1 MSSSPDPVRSGPD
14 VTRPRGWIRVRGARL
29 HNLRDVDVDLPR
41 DALVAVTGVSGSGKS
56 SLAFGT
62 IHGEAQ
68 RRYLD
73 SVAPFARRLIHAAV
87 DPQVRDVEGLPPT
100 VALEQG
106 RGAGMSSR
114 SSVGT
119 VTTAGSTLRMLWSR
133 CGDRPADVA
142 PMDSDHFS
150 VNTAVGA
157 CPGCAGLGVRHVPT
171 EASMV
176 PDPSRSIAE
185 GAVAAWPGAWLGKNY
200 RDIVATLG
208 HDVDVP
214 WRDLSA
220 ESREWILFTDEQPVV
235 TVVPTRDPE
244 RIHRPYQGTY
254 SSARRYLLRTL
265 AETRSAGQRRRAL
278 RYVESRPCE
287 VCGGRRLRPEALRVT
302 WSGLA
307 IDEASAL
314 PVSRLVER
322 MRGRLDQLG
331 GSSHDV
337 APSSGGGRGRR
348 PGPAADRLC
357 AQDEAERILL
367 EDLSG
372 RLALM
377 VDLGLGHLALGRPTS
392 TVSSGE
398 LQRLRLATALRSGL
412 FGVVYV
418 LDEPSAGLHP
428 QDTEQLVALLRRL
441 VTAGNTVLVVEH
453 DMGVVAQCDWVV
465 DVGPGAGSQ
474 GGQILWSGARAG
486 LREVEMS
493 VTARYLDDPVH
504 PGEIRDR
511 VEPRRPRGH
520 LSLTGLTRHTVRDV
534 ALTLP
539 VGALTVVTGVSGSGK
554 TSLLGVVHD
563 VVGAELARVEDERE
577 PEEEPGDGIPVEE
590 PQSPARG
597 SVSAHAP
604 AGVIPTRVVRI
615 TQKPIG
621 RSPRSTLA
629 TYTGLWDHVRRAF
642 AATPEAKEHGF
653 TASRFSFNT
662 AAGRCPTCQG
672 AGAVSVELLFLPGT
686 YSVCPDCGGDRFG
699 AETLAVHWDGRTA
712 ADLLRL
718 TVTQAGEVLEG
729 LAPARRALTALEAL
743 GLGYLPLGQPAT
755 ELSGGEAQRIKLATE
770 LQKERRAPT
779 LYVMDEPTSGLHPAD
794 VHRLLA
800 QLHGLV
806 DAGHTVLLAEHDPAA
821 VTTADHVVELGPG
834 AGDDGGRVVRAT
846 ALPG

>member
-1 MSSSPDPVRSGPD
+1 MNAGTIQV
-14 VTRPRGWIRVRGARL
+14 WGARL
-29 HNLRDVDVDLPR
+29 HNLRDVDVELPR

-56 SLAFGT
+56 SLAFET

-87 DPQVRDVEGLPPT
+87 DPQVRDVQGLPPT

-106 RGAGMSSR
+106 RGGGMSSR

-133 CGDRPADVA
+133 CGEYPADV
-142 PMDSDHFS
+142 PHMDSDHFS

-157 CPGCAGLGVRHVPT
+157 CPGCGGLGVRHVPT

-176 PDPSRSIAE
+176 PDPSLTIAE

-200 RDIVATLG
+200 RDIVAALG
-208 HDVDVP
+208 HDIDVP
-214 WRDLSA
+214 WRDLPP
-220 ESREWILFTDEQPVV
+220 ESRDFILFSDEQPVV
-235 TVVPTRDPE
+235 TVHPVRDATRVQA
-244 RIHRPYQGTY
+244 PYQGTF

-265 AETRSAGQRRRAL
+265 AETQSASQRRRAL
-278 RYVESRPCE
+278 RYVESVPCG

-307 IDEASAL
+307 VDEAATL
-314 PVSRLVER
+314 PVSRLVQLMGE
-322 MRGRLDQLG
+322 RLDALRQWG
-331 GSSHDV
+331 ARADADNADHAG
-337 APSSGGGRGRR
+337 PSAGLSAR
-348 PGPAADRLC
+348 
-357 AQDEAERILL
+357 DEAERVLL
-367 EDLSG
+367 DDLVG
-372 RLALM
+372 RLRLM
-377 VDLGLGHLALGRPTS
+377 DELGLGHLALGRPVS

-428 QDTEQLVALLRRL
+428 EDTDRLVRLLRDLVA
-441 VTAGNTVLVVEH
+441 AGNTVLVVEH
-453 DMGVVAQCDWVV
+453 DMAVVQRCDWVV
-465 DVGPGAGSQ
+465 DVGPGAGTE
-474 GGQILWSGARAG
+474 GGEVLWSGPLDG
-486 LREVEMS
+486 LRGVEDS
-493 VTARYLDDPVH
+493 VTARYLDQPVH
-504 PGEIRDR
+504 RQEIRSGAAR
-511 VEPRRPRGH
+511 EPRGR
-520 LSLTGLTRHTVRDV
+520 LVLTGLTRHTVRDV
-534 ALTLP
+534 ALDLSLGT
-539 VGALTVVTGVSGSGK
+539 LTVVTGVSGAGK
-554 TSLLGVVHD
+554 TSLLDAVHD
-563 VVGAELARVEDERE
+563 VVGARLARVEDERE
-577 PEEEPGDGIPVEE
+577 PEGETADGIPADEADG
-590 PQSPARG
+590 PALG
-597 SVSAHAP
+597 SVSAEAP
-604 AGVIPTRVVRI
+604 ADVIPTRVVRI

-629 TYTGLWDHVRRAF
+629 TYTGMWDHVRRAF
-642 AATPEAKEHGF
+642 AAAPEAKERGF

-672 AGAVSVELLFLPGT
+672 EGAVSVELLFLPGT
-686 YSVCPDCGGDRFG
+686 YSTCPDCHGDRFG
-699 AETLAVHWDGRTA
+699 AETLEVRWQGRTV

-718 TVTQAGEVLEG
+718 TVTEAKDVLSG
-729 LAPARRALTALEAL
+729 LPAARRALVALEAL
-743 GLGYLPLGQPAT
+743 GLGYLTLGQPAT

-800 QLHGLV
+800 QLHVLV
-806 DAGHTVLLAEHDPAA
+806 DAGHTVVLAEHDPAA
-821 VTTADHVVELGPG
+821 VATADHVVEIGPG
-834 AGDDGGRVVRAT
+834 AGDEGGRVVSVRAGAGAGGT
-846 ALPG
+846 SEQG